1 MDPTENSTSEDT
13 HRLGSLRM
21 AGRRGKSA
29 QAYSEWTVS
38 VERQASRSEKAGGSS
53 EKQHEQ
59 SDQQGASGTVQT
71 WTSRNEGDK

>member
-1 MDPTENSTSEDT
+1 MDPAKDSTGKDA
-13 HRLGSLRM
+13 HGLGGICM

-59 SDQQGASGTVQT
+59 SKRVQT
-71 WTSRNEGDK
+71 WTSRNEGNK